1 MKKVLLYRILTSIV
15 LFLSVY
21 IMFIDSFFLRLFL
34 FIIFVVS
41 YYEFYKLI
49 YLIKKNL
56 KLSYLNF
63 IIYNIIS
70 FSYLLFFSLIVYIYL
85 IQITSDQALILF
97 ILLTCILTDI
107 GGMIF
112 GKLIGGKKL
121 TKISPNKTISGSIGA
136 LIFSFV
142 GMLIYINFNKNYSLL
157 TLIILVS
164 TTCSFSQ
171 IGDLIISYLKRK
183 AKVKD
188 TGAILPGHGGILDR
202 VDGIIFAL
210 PAYMFLAIDWL
221 G

>member
-1 MKKVLLYRILTSIV
+1 MKKMLLSRILTSIV

-70 FSYLLFFSLIVYIYL
+70 FLYLLFFSLIVYTNL

-107 GGMIF
+107 GGMFF

-121 TKISPNKTISGSIGA
+121 TIISPNKTISGSIGA
-136 LIFSFV
+136 FIFTFV
-142 GMLIYINFNKNYSLL
+142 GMLIFINFYKNYSLL
-157 TLIILVS
+157 TLIILFS

-171 IGDLIISYLKRK
+171 IGDLIISFLKRK

-188 TGAILPGHGGILDR
+188 TGKILPGHGGLLDR
-202 VDGIIFAL
+202 IDGILLGL
-210 PAYMFLAIDWL
+210 PL
-221 G
+221 GIIISSLIK

>member
-136 LIFSFV
+136 LIFTFV
-142 GMLIYINFNKNYSLL
+142 GMLIFINFYK
-157 TLIILVS
+157 
-164 TTCSFSQ
+164 
-171 IGDLIISYLKRK
+171 
-183 AKVKD
+183 
-188 TGAILPGHGGILDR
+188 
-202 VDGIIFAL
+202 
-210 PAYMFLAIDWL
+210 
-221 G
+221 

>member
-1 MKKVLLYRILTSIV
+1 MKKMLLSRILTSIV

-21 IMFIDSFFLRLFL
+21 IMFIDSFFLQLFL

-49 YLIKKNL
+49 YLIKRNL

-70 FSYLLFFSLIVYIYL
+70 FLYLLFFSLIVYTNL

-107 GGMIF
+107 GGMFF
-112 GKLIGGKKL
+112 GKLIGGKRL
-121 TKISPNKTISGSIGA
+121 TIISPNKTISGSIGA
-136 LIFSFV
+136 FIFTFV
-142 GMLIYINFNKNYSLL
+142 GMLIFINFYKNYSLL
-157 TLIILVS
+157 TLIILFS

-171 IGDLIISYLKRK
+171 IGDLIISFLKRK

-188 TGAILPGHGGILDR
+188 TGKILPGHGGLLDR
-202 VDGIIFAL
+202 IDGILLGLPLGIIIFSL
-210 PAYMFLAIDWL
+210 IK
-221 G
+221 

>member
-1 MKKVLLYRILTSIV
+1 MKKMLLNRILTSIV

-70 FSYLLFFSLIVYIYL
+70 FLYLLFFSLIVYTNL

-107 GGMIF
+107 GGMFF

-121 TKISPNKTISGSIGA
+121 TIISPNKTISGSIGA
-136 LIFSFV
+136 FIFTFV
-142 GMLIYINFNKNYSLL
+142 GMLIFINFYKNYSLL
-157 TLIILVS
+157 TLIILFS

-171 IGDLIISYLKRK
+171 IGDLIISFLKRK

-188 TGAILPGHGGILDR
+188 TGKILPGHGGLLDR
-202 VDGIIFAL
+202 IDGILLGL
-210 PAYMFLAIDWL
+210 PL
-221 G
+221 GIIISSLIK

>member
-188 TGAILPGHGGILDR
+188 TGKILPGHGGLLDR
-202 VDGIIFAL
+202 IDGILLGLPLGIIIFSL
-210 PAYMFLAIDWL
+210 IK
-221 G
+221 

>member
-1 MKKVLLYRILTSIV
+1 MKKMLLNRILTSIV

-70 FSYLLFFSLIVYIYL
+70 FLYLLFFSLIVYTNL

-107 GGMIF
+107 GGMFF

-121 TKISPNKTISGSIGA
+121 TIISPNKTISGSIGA
-136 LIFSFV
+136 FIFTFV
-142 GMLIYINFNKNYSLL
+142 GMLIFINFYKNYSLL
-157 TLIILVS
+157 TLIILFS
-164 TTCSFSQ
+164 TTCFFSQ

-188 TGAILPGHGGILDR
+188 TGKILPGHGGLLDR
-202 VDGIIFAL
+202 IDGILLGL
-210 PAYMFLAIDWL
+210 PL
-221 G
+221 GIIISSLIK

>member
-1 MKKVLLYRILTSIV
+1 MKKMLLSRILTSIV

-63 IIYNIIS
+63 IICNIIS
-70 FSYLLFFSLIVYIYL
+70 FLYLLFFSLIVYTYL
-85 IQITSDQALILF
+85 IQITSDRALILF

-107 GGMIF
+107 GGMFF

-121 TKISPNKTISGSIGA
+121 TIISPNKTISGSIGA
-136 LIFSFV
+136 FIFTFV
-142 GMLIYINFNKNYSLL
+142 GMLIFINFYKNYSPL
-157 TLIILVS
+157 TMIILFS
-164 TTCSFSQ
+164 TTCTFSQ
-171 IGDLIISYLKRK
+171 IGDLIISYIKRK

-188 TGAILPGHGGILDR
+188 TGKILPGHGGLLDR
-202 VDGIIFAL
+202 IDGILLGLPLGIIIFSL
-210 PAYMFLAIDWL
+210 IK
-221 G
+221 

>member
-1 MKKVLLYRILTSIV
+1 MKKMLLNRVLTSIV

-21 IMFIDSFFLRLFL
+21 IMFIDNFFLRLFL

-70 FSYLLFFSLIVYIYL
+70 FLYLLFFSLIVYTNL
-85 IQITSDQALILF
+85 TQINSDQALILF

-107 GGMIF
+107 GGMFF

-121 TKISPNKTISGSIGA
+121 TIISPNKTISGSIGA
-136 LIFSFV
+136 FIFTFV
-142 GMLIYINFNKNYSLL
+142 GMLIFINFYKNYSLL
-157 TLIILVS
+157 ILIILFS
-164 TTCSFSQ
+164 TTCFFSQ

-188 TGAILPGHGGILDR
+188 TGKILPGHGGLLDR
-202 VDGIIFAL
+202 IDGILLGL
-210 PAYMFLAIDWL
+210 PL
-221 G
+221 GIIISSLIK

>member
-1 MKKVLLYRILTSIV
+1 MKKVLLNRILTSIV

-49 YLIKKNL
+49 YLIKKKL

-70 FSYLLFFSLIVYIYL
+70 FLYLLFFSLIVYTNL

-107 GGMIF
+107 GGMFF

-121 TKISPNKTISGSIGA
+121 TKISPNKTVSGSIGA
-136 LIFSFV
+136 FIFTFV
-142 GMLIYINFNKNYSLL
+142 GMLIYINFNKNYSFL

-188 TGAILPGHGGILDR
+188 TGKILPGHGGLLDR
-202 VDGIIFAL
+202 IDGILLGL
-210 PAYMFLAIDWL
+210 PL
-221 G
+221 GIIIYSLIK

>member
-1 MKKVLLYRILTSIV
+1 MKKMLLNRILTSIV

-21 IMFIDSFFLRLFL
+21 IMFIDNFFLRMFL

-70 FSYLLFFSLIVYIYL
+70 FLYLLFFSLIVYTNL

-107 GGMIF
+107 GGMFF

-121 TKISPNKTISGSIGA
+121 TIISPNKTISGSIGA
-136 LIFSFV
+136 FIFTFV
-142 GMLIYINFNKNYSLL
+142 GMLIFINFYKNYSLL
-157 TLIILVS
+157 TLIILFS
-164 TTCSFSQ
+164 TTCFFSQ

-188 TGAILPGHGGILDR
+188 TGKILPGHGGLLDR
-202 VDGIIFAL
+202 IDGILLGL
-210 PAYMFLAIDWL
+210 PL
-221 G
+221 GIIIYSLIK

>member
-1 MKKVLLYRILTSIV
+1 MKKMLLNRILTSIV

-70 FSYLLFFSLIVYIYL
+70 FLYLLFFSLIVYTNL
-85 IQITSDQALILF
+85 IQITSDQVLILF

-107 GGMIF
+107 GGMFF

-121 TKISPNKTISGSIGA
+121 TIISPNKTISGSIGA
-136 LIFSFV
+136 FIFTFV
-142 GMLIYINFNKNYSLL
+142 GMLIFINFYKNYSLL
-157 TLIILVS
+157 TLIILFS
-164 TTCSFSQ
+164 TTCFFSQ

-188 TGAILPGHGGILDR
+188 TGKILPGHGGLLDR
-202 VDGIIFAL
+202 IDGILLGL
-210 PAYMFLAIDWL
+210 PL
-221 G
+221 GIIISSLIK

>member
-1 MKKVLLYRILTSIV
+1 MKKMLLNRILTSIV

-21 IMFIDSFFLRLFL
+21 IMFIDNFFLRMFL

-63 IIYNIIS
+63 IICNIIS
-70 FSYLLFFSLIVYIYL
+70 FLYLLFFSLIVYTNL
-85 IQITSDQALILF
+85 TQINSDQALILF

-107 GGMIF
+107 GGMLF
-112 GKLIGGKKL
+112 GKLIAGKKL
-121 TKISPNKTISGSIGA
+121 TIISPNKTISGSIGA
-136 LIFSFV
+136 FIFTFV
-142 GMLIYINFNKNYSLL
+142 GMLIFINFYKNYSLL
-157 TLIILVS
+157 ALIILFS
-164 TTCSFSQ
+164 TTCFFSQ

-188 TGAILPGHGGILDR
+188 TGKILPGHGGLLDR
-202 VDGIIFAL
+202 IDGILLGL
-210 PAYMFLAIDWL
+210 PL
-221 G
+221 GIIIYSLIK

>member
-1 MKKVLLYRILTSIV
+1 MKKMLLNRILTSIV

-70 FSYLLFFSLIVYIYL
+70 FLYLLFFSLIVYTNL

-97 ILLTCILTDI
+97 IFLTCILTDI
-107 GGMIF
+107 GGMFF

-121 TKISPNKTISGSIGA
+121 TIISPNKTISGSIGA
-136 LIFSFV
+136 FIFTFV
-142 GMLIYINFNKNYSLL
+142 GMLIFINFYKNYSLL
-157 TLIILVS
+157 TLIILFS

-171 IGDLIISYLKRK
+171 IGDLIISFLKRK

-188 TGAILPGHGGILDR
+188 TGKILPGHGGLLDR
-202 VDGIIFAL
+202 IDGILLGL
-210 PAYMFLAIDWL
+210 PL
-221 G
+221 GIIISSLIK

>member
-1 MKKVLLYRILTSIV
+1 MKKMLLSRILTSIV

-70 FSYLLFFSLIVYIYL
+70 FLYLLFFSLIVYTNL
-85 IQITSDQALILF
+85 TQINSDQALILF

-107 GGMIF
+107 GGMFF
-112 GKLIGGKKL
+112 GKLIGGKRL
-121 TKISPNKTISGSIGA
+121 TIISPNKTISGSIGA
-136 LIFSFV
+136 FIFTFV
-142 GMLIYINFNKNYSLL
+142 GMLIFINFYKNYSLL
-157 TLIILVS
+157 TLIILFS

-171 IGDLIISYLKRK
+171 IGDLIISYIKRK

-188 TGAILPGHGGILDR
+188 TGKILPGHGGLLDR
-202 VDGIIFAL
+202 IDGILLGLPLGIIIFSL
-210 PAYMFLAIDWL
+210 IK
-221 G
+221 

>member
-1 MKKVLLYRILTSIV
+1 MKKILLNRILTSIV

-70 FSYLLFFSLIVYIYL
+70 FLYLLFFSLIVYTNL

-107 GGMIF
+107 GGMFF

-121 TKISPNKTISGSIGA
+121 TIISPNKTISGSIGA
-136 LIFSFV
+136 FIFTFV
-142 GMLIYINFNKNYSLL
+142 GMLIFINFYKNYSLL
-157 TLIILVS
+157 TLIILFS

-171 IGDLIISYLKRK
+171 IGDLIISFLKRK

-188 TGAILPGHGGILDR
+188 TGKILPGHGGLLDR
-202 VDGIIFAL
+202 IDGILLGL
-210 PAYMFLAIDWL
+210 PL
-221 G
+221 GIIISSLIK

>member
-1 MKKVLLYRILTSIV
+1 MKKMLLNRILTSIV

-70 FSYLLFFSLIVYIYL
+70 FLYLLFFSLIVYTNL
-85 IQITSDQALILF
+85 IQFTSDQALILF

-107 GGMIF
+107 GGMFF

-121 TKISPNKTISGSIGA
+121 TIISPNKTISGSIGA
-136 LIFSFV
+136 FIFTFV
-142 GMLIYINFNKNYSLL
+142 GMLIFINFYKNYSLL
-157 TLIILVS
+157 TLIILFS

-171 IGDLIISYLKRK
+171 IGDLIISFLKRK

-188 TGAILPGHGGILDR
+188 TGKILPGHGGLLDR
-202 VDGIIFAL
+202 IDGILLGL
-210 PAYMFLAIDWL
+210 PL
-221 G
+221 GIIISSLIK

>member
-1 MKKVLLYRILTSIV
+1 MKKMLLNRILTSIV

-21 IMFIDSFFLRLFL
+21 IMFIDNFFLRMFL

-70 FSYLLFFSLIVYIYL
+70 FLYLLFFSLIVYTNL

-107 GGMIF
+107 GGMLF
-112 GKLIGGKKL
+112 GKLIAGKKL
-121 TKISPNKTISGSIGA
+121 TIISPNKTISGSIGA
-136 LIFSFV
+136 FIFTFV
-142 GMLIYINFNKNYSLL
+142 GMLIFINFYKNYSLL
-157 TLIILVS
+157 TLIILFS
-164 TTCSFSQ
+164 TTCFFSQ

-188 TGAILPGHGGILDR
+188 TGKILPGHGGLLDR
-202 VDGIIFAL
+202 IDGILLGL
-210 PAYMFLAIDWL
+210 PL
-221 G
+221 GIIISSLIK

>member
-1 MKKVLLYRILTSIV
+1 MKKMLLNRILTSIV

-188 TGAILPGHGGILDR
+188 TGKILPGHGGLLDR
-202 VDGIIFAL
+202 IDGILLGLPLGIIIFSL
-210 PAYMFLAIDWL
+210 IK
-221 G
+221 

>member
-1 MKKVLLYRILTSIV
+1 MKKMLLNRVLTSIV

-21 IMFIDSFFLRLFL
+21 IMFIDNFFLRLFL

-49 YLIKKNL
+49 YLIKKKL

-70 FSYLLFFSLIVYIYL
+70 FLYLLFFSLIVYTNL
-85 IQITSDQALILF
+85 IQITSDQVLILF

-107 GGMIF
+107 GGMFF

-121 TKISPNKTISGSIGA
+121 TIISPNKTISGSIGA
-136 LIFSFV
+136 FIFTFV
-142 GMLIYINFNKNYSLL
+142 GMLIFINFYKNYSLL
-157 TLIILVS
+157 TLIILFS
-164 TTCSFSQ
+164 TTCFFSQ

-188 TGAILPGHGGILDR
+188 TGKILPGHGGLLDR
-202 VDGIIFAL
+202 IDGILLGL
-210 PAYMFLAIDWL
+210 PL
-221 G
+221 GIIISSLIK